1 MRHKILIAL
10 TIPVAFSG
18 CATGYSQFYKPANG
32 ITPEFIAQMRA
43 APPPSTPLVERIPP
57 INGAAAT
64 DAYSKRGYTLIGSAE
79 FNSGRAESENSA
91 IEQGKAVGAD
101 LVVILNPQYTGSE
114 SSVVPI
120 TTPTTTTT
128 YSTGSA
134 TAYGKGGSVTAYG
147 SGTSTTYGTS
157 TNYIPITIHKS
168 NYGAGYFIK
177 QKTIIGVQFRDLND
191 SERKKLQTNKGVV
204 ISLVVDESPA
214 FKADLLPGDIL
225 NSIDGIQILN
235 SNQFSKLISER
246 KGNEITVQ
254 LLRDGRNI
262 NAPVKLNP

>member
-1 MRHKILIAL
+1 M
-10 TIPVAFSG
+10 T
-18 CATGYSQFYKPANG
+18 
-32 ITPEFIAQMRA
+32 
-43 APPPSTPLVERIPP
+43 
-57 INGAAAT
+57 
-64 DAYSKRGYTLIGSAE
+64 AYS
-79 FNSGRAESENSA
+79 
-91 IEQGKAVGAD
+91 
-101 LVVILNPQYTGSE
+101 
-114 SSVVPI
+114 
-120 TTPTTTTT
+120 
-128 YSTGSA
+128 
-134 TAYGKGGSVTAYG
+134 